1 MGFSPYILLQ
11 KYIILLL
18 RQYRQKFYP
27 PTFESFWNEGLNVW
41 IGHQQKTIP
50 ALRSEEQVPALG
62 VPPGVR
68 RCRQHT
74 PPTLYL
80 FLFPLISERSELI
93 EVREQRAHSSS
104 LRAVRTVKACEGYCK
119 WCTSSKYSEVIM
131 SFCWF
136 APSIRKPLIMFCQ
149 VTFLPL
155 VESFFIMFYRL
166 VCSFVA
172 SLLICVLHGLQRV
185 WGRVWGTVCQG
196 FWFAYLPTIL
206 VCWLSDAFVTRFSYL
221 WQTKGHTLIQC

>member
-18 RQYRQKFYP
+18 GQYRQKFYP
-27 PTFESFWNEGLNVW
+27 YFGKFCRRSLVVW

-74 PPTLYL
+74 PPTLCL
-80 FLFPLISERSELI
+80 FLFHTE
-93 EVREQRAHSSS
+93 

-119 WCTSSKYSEVIM
+119 WCTSSKYSQTFDCVRQV
-131 SFCWF
+131 
-136 APSIRKPLIMFCQ
+136 ALLLRRKPF
-149 VTFLPL
+149 
-155 VESFFIMFYRL
+155 
-166 VCSFVA
+166 
-172 SLLICVLHGLQRV
+172 ICVLQRFAEGLGHGLEH
-185 WGRVWGTVCQG
+185 GFGQG
-196 FWFAYLPTIL
+196 VLWFAYLPTIL
-206 VCWLSDAFVTRFSYL
+206 VC
-221 WQTKGHTLIQC
+221 